1 MALSLVFFSVF
12 FDKKLPKIWRG
23 YYALHKQG
31 LLSCYTIAIF
41 LVSLINGWIMTV
53 SPTSGFMSFLRIND
67 GAHDNADHHIN
78 NKTKQFHQ
86 IVRTQIAKD
95 IEVLFAYAKLPSPL
109 LDACQYVMTGQGKLV
124 RPLLVASAFASVNDD
139 RWQSK
144 AQPISPDISETMTQG
159 NTANPLLENLLEN
172 DSDYDMARR
181 AALAVEL
188 LHTYSLVHD
197 DLPCMDDDALRRG
210 QPTAHIVFTE
220 ATALLA
226 GDVLQTLA
234 FEVLTAELPTF
245 APFDAVIASQLLAVF
260 APRARRMVSG
270 QTLDLNAEANPD
282 ITQSQLEAVHRDKT
296 GALIEAAMLMGGIC
310 AGATAQTR
318 MALQECAQHIGLA
331 FQVQDD
337 ILDVTTSTDTLG
349 KPAGS
354 DEKLDKSTYV
364 KLMGVEQAT
373 SYAQS
378 LFNDGRAAIL
388 RELSGSKDTNALLA
402 LIEWLWSR
410 KK

>member
-1 MALSLVFFSVF
+1 
-12 FDKKLPKIWRG
+12 
-23 YYALHKQG
+23 
-31 LLSCYTIAIF
+31 
-41 LVSLINGWIMTV
+41 MTV
-53 SPTSGFMSFLRIND
+53 SSTLNLTDSSFMPFTN
-67 GAHDNADHHIN
+67 
-78 NKTKQFHQ
+78 TKQFHHD
-86 IVRTQIAKD
+86 VRAQLTHD
-95 IEVLFAYAKLPSPL
+95 IEVLFAYAELPSPL
-109 LDACQYVMTGQGKLV
+109 LDACRYVMTGTGKLV
-124 RPLLVASAFASVNDD
+124 RPLLVASAFASVNRSNANDD
-139 RWQSK
+139 VVNSTNEN
-144 AQPISPDISETMTQG
+144 DG
-159 NTANPLLENLLEN
+159 LESLLEN
-172 DSDYDMARR
+172 DSDYDMCRR

-197 DLPCMDDDALRRG
+197 DLPCMDDDELRRG
-210 QPTAHIVFTE
+210 QPTAHIVFE
-220 ATALLA
+220 ESTALLA

-245 APFDAVIASQLLAVF
+245 AHFDSNIASQLIAIF

-270 QTLDLNAEANPD
+270 QMLDLNAEASTE
-282 ITQSQLEAVHRDKT
+282 ITQSELEAIHRDKT

-310 AGATAQTR
+310 AGATAPQR
-318 MALQECAQHIGLA
+318 IALQDCAQHIGLA

-337 ILDVTTSTDTLG
+337 ILDVTTSTDALG

-378 LFNDGRAAIL
+378 LFNEGRSAII
-388 RELSGSKDTNALLA
+388 RELSGRDLNNRKLNISKDNDALLA

>member
-1 MALSLVFFSVF
+1 
-12 FDKKLPKIWRG
+12 
-23 YYALHKQG
+23 
-31 LLSCYTIAIF
+31 
-41 LVSLINGWIMTV
+41 MTV
-53 SPTSGFMSFLRIND
+53 SPASTSMPSPMSSTTASNTVSTTVPF
-67 GAHDNADHHIN
+67 ASFN
-78 NKTKQFHQ
+78 NNTEQFHSA
-86 IVRTQIAKD
+86 VRTQLAQD
-95 IEVLFAYAKLPSPL
+95 IEMLFAYAELPSPL
-109 LDACQYVMTGQGKLV
+109 LDACRYVMTGQGKLV
-124 RPLLVASAFASVNDD
+124 RPLLVASAFDSVNRSNANDD
-139 RWQSK
+139 VNRADEYVDKSTDKEAKQIQQNS
-144 AQPISPDISETMTQG
+144 D
-159 NTANPLLENLLEN
+159 LELLLEN

-197 DLPCMDDDALRRG
+197 DLPCMDDDELRRG
-210 QPTAHIVFTE
+210 QPTAHIVFAE
-220 ATALLA
+220 STALLA

-245 APFDAVIASQLLAVF
+245 APYDSAIASQLIAIF
-260 APRARRMVSG
+260 APRARRMVAG
-270 QTLDLNAEANPD
+270 QMLDLNAEASTD
-282 ITQSQLEAVHRDKT
+282 ITQSDLEAIHRDKT

-310 AGATAQTR
+310 AGATAPQR
-318 MALQECAQHIGLA
+318 IALQDCAQHIGLA

-373 SYAQS
+373 HYAQS
-378 LFNDGRAAIL
+378 LFNDGRAAL
-388 RELSGSKDTNALLA
+388 NRELNSRELSANKDTNALLA

>member
-1 MALSLVFFSVF
+1 
-12 FDKKLPKIWRG
+12 
-23 YYALHKQG
+23 
-31 LLSCYTIAIF
+31 
-41 LVSLINGWIMTV
+41 MTV
-53 SPTSGFMSFLRIND
+53 SPASTSMPSPMSSTTASNTVSTTVPF
-67 GAHDNADHHIN
+67 ASFN
-78 NKTKQFHQ
+78 NNTEQFHSA
-86 IVRTQIAKD
+86 VRAQLAQD
-95 IEVLFAYAKLPSPL
+95 IEMLFAYAELPSPL
-109 LDACQYVMTGQGKLV
+109 LDACRYVMTGQGKLV
-124 RPLLVASAFASVNDD
+124 RPLLVASAFDSVNQSNANDD
-139 RWQSK
+139 V
-144 AQPISPDISETMTQG
+144 
-159 NTANPLLENLLEN
+159 NTADEYVDKSTDKEAKQIQQNSNLESLLEN

-197 DLPCMDDDALRRG
+197 DLPCMDDDELRRG
-210 QPTAHIVFTE
+210 QPTAHIVFAE
-220 ATALLA
+220 STALLA

-245 APFDAVIASQLLAVF
+245 APYNSAIASQLIAIF

-270 QTLDLNAEANPD
+270 QMLDLNAEASAN
-282 ITQSQLEAVHRDKT
+282 ISQSDLEAIHRDKT

-310 AGATAQTR
+310 AGATALQR

-364 KLMGVEQAT
+364 KLMGVEDAT

-378 LFNDGRAAIL
+378 LFNDGRTAII
-388 RELSGSKDTNALLA
+388 REMSRHESSSSELGSDANNDALLA
-402 LIEWLWSR
+402 LIEWLWAR

>member
-1 MALSLVFFSVF
+1 
-12 FDKKLPKIWRG
+12 
-23 YYALHKQG
+23 
-31 LLSCYTIAIF
+31 
-41 LVSLINGWIMTV
+41 MTV
-53 SPTSGFMSFLRIND
+53 STSSNNTPSLMPTRLVSFAGF
-67 GAHDNADHHIN
+67 DNN
-78 NKTKQFHQ
+78 TEQFHSA
-86 IVRTQIAKD
+86 VRAQLSQD
-95 IEVLFAYAKLPSPL
+95 IDVLFAYANLPSPL
-109 LDACQYVMTGQGKLV
+109 IDACRYVMTGQGKLV
-124 RPLLVASAFASVNDD
+124 RPLLVASAFDSVN
-139 RWQSK
+139 QSN
-144 AQPISPDISETMTQG
+144 AND
-159 NTANPLLENLLEN
+159 NTDKSTDNKNSMANADGLEALLEN

-197 DLPCMDDDALRRG
+197 DLPCMDDDELRRG
-210 QPTAHIVFTE
+210 QPTAHIVFE
-220 ATALLA
+220 ESTALLA

-245 APFDAVIASQLLAVF
+245 APFDSAISSQLIAIF

-270 QTLDLNAEANPD
+270 QMLDLNAEASAN
-282 ITQSQLEAVHRDKT
+282 ISQSDLEAIHRDKT

-310 AGATAQTR
+310 AGATAPQR

-337 ILDVTTSTDTLG
+337 ILDVTTTTDTLG

-364 KLMGVEQAT
+364 KLMGVEDAT

-378 LFNDGRAAIL
+378 LFNDGRAAII
-388 RELSGSKDTNALLA
+388 RELSHHKPSGSELGNDANNDALLA
-402 LIEWLWSR
+402 LIEWLWAR

>member
-1 MALSLVFFSVF
+1 
-12 FDKKLPKIWRG
+12 
-23 YYALHKQG
+23 
-31 LLSCYTIAIF
+31 
-41 LVSLINGWIMTV
+41 MTV
-53 SPTSGFMSFLRIND
+53 STSSNNTPSLMPTRLVSFAGF
-67 GAHDNADHHIN
+67 DNN
-78 NKTKQFHQ
+78 TEQFHSA
-86 IVRTQIAKD
+86 VRAQLSQD
-95 IEVLFAYAKLPSPL
+95 IEVLFAYAELPSPL
-109 LDACQYVMTGQGKLV
+109 IDACRYVMTGQGKLV
-124 RPLLVASAFASVNDD
+124 RPLLVASAFDSVNQSNANDGANDNVNVNDSANNNVSNDD
-139 RWQSK
+139 ESADKSTDRRTTYNS
-144 AQPISPDISETMTQG
+144 D
-159 NTANPLLENLLEN
+159 LESLLEN
-172 DSDYDMARR
+172 DSDYDMCRR

-197 DLPCMDDDALRRG
+197 DLPCMDDDELRRG
-210 QPTAHIVFTE
+210 QPTAHIVFE
-220 ATALLA
+220 ESTALLA

-245 APFDAVIASQLLAVF
+245 APFDSAIASQLIAIF

-270 QTLDLNAEANPD
+270 QMLDLNAEATTG
-282 ITQSQLEAVHRDKT
+282 ISQSDLEAIHRDKT

-310 AGATAQTR
+310 AGATAPQR
-318 MALQECAQHIGLA
+318 MALQDCAQHIGLA

-378 LFNDGRAAIL
+378 LFNDGRAAIIREL
-388 RELSGSKDTNALLA
+388 SSRELSGKKDSADNNALLA

>member
-1 MALSLVFFSVF
+1 
-12 FDKKLPKIWRG
+12 
-23 YYALHKQG
+23 
-31 LLSCYTIAIF
+31 
-41 LVSLINGWIMTV
+41 MTV
-53 SPTSGFMSFLRIND
+53 SSMPSFMPSRLVSF
-67 GAHDNADHHIN
+67 ASFDNN
-78 NKTKQFHQ
+78 TEQFHST
-86 IVRTQIAKD
+86 VRAQLSQD
-95 IEVLFAYAKLPSPL
+95 IDVLFAYAELPSPL
-109 LDACQYVMTGQGKLV
+109 LDACRYVMTGQGKLV
-124 RPLLVASAFASVNDD
+124 RPLLVASAFDSINRSNANDAFNNNDNVNGSANNNVSNDD
-139 RWQSK
+139 ESVDKSIDNK
-144 AQPISPDISETMTQG
+144 ALQNSD
-159 NTANPLLENLLEN
+159 LESLLEN

-197 DLPCMDDDALRRG
+197 DLPCMDDDDLRRG
-210 QPTAHIVFTE
+210 QPTAHIVFAE
-220 ATALLA
+220 STALLA

-245 APFDAVIASQLLAVF
+245 APFDSAIASQLIAIF

-270 QTLDLNAEANPD
+270 QMLDLNAEASID
-282 ITQSQLEAVHRDKT
+282 ITQSELEAIHRDKT

-310 AGATAQTR
+310 AGATAPQR
-318 MALQECAQHIGLA
+318 IALQDCAQHIGLA

-378 LFNDGRAAIL
+378 LFNDGRAAII
-388 RELSGSKDTNALLA
+388 RELGDNTDNDALLA

>member
-1 MALSLVFFSVF
+1 
-12 FDKKLPKIWRG
+12 
-23 YYALHKQG
+23 
-31 LLSCYTIAIF
+31 
-41 LVSLINGWIMTV
+41 MTV
-53 SPTSGFMSFLRIND
+53 SVSTSSTNTPSLMPARLVSFSGF
-67 GAHDNADHHIN
+67 DNN
-78 NKTKQFHQ
+78 TEQFHSA
-86 IVRTQIAKD
+86 VRAQLSQD
-95 IEVLFAYAKLPSPL
+95 IEVLFSYAELPNPL
-109 LDACQYVMTGQGKLV
+109 IDACRYVMTGQGKLV
-124 RPLLVASAFASVNDD
+124 RPLLVASAFDSVNQSNANDD
-139 RWQSK
+139 FNDSANNNVSNDDENADK
-144 AQPISPDISETMTQG
+144 
-159 NTANPLLENLLEN
+159 NTDRKTTFNSDLESLLEN
-172 DSDYDMARR
+172 DSDYDMCRR

-197 DLPCMDDDALRRG
+197 DLPCMDDDELRRG
-210 QPTAHIVFTE
+210 QPTAHIVFE
-220 ATALLA
+220 ESTALLA

-245 APFDAVIASQLLAVF
+245 APFDSAIASQLIAIF

-270 QTLDLNAEANPD
+270 QMLDLNAEATTG
-282 ITQSQLEAVHRDKT
+282 ISQSDLEAIHRDKT

-310 AGATAQTR
+310 AGATAPQR

-378 LFNDGRAAIL
+378 LFNDGRAAIIREL
-388 RELSGSKDTNALLA
+388 SSRELSGKKDSADNNALLA

>member
-1 MALSLVFFSVF
+1 
-12 FDKKLPKIWRG
+12 
-23 YYALHKQG
+23 
-31 LLSCYTIAIF
+31 
-41 LVSLINGWIMTV
+41 MTV
-53 SPTSGFMSFLRIND
+53 SSTLNLTDSSFMPFTNTKRFH
-67 GAHDNADHHIN
+67 HD
-78 NKTKQFHQ
+78 
-86 IVRTQIAKD
+86 VRAQLTHD
-95 IEVLFAYAKLPSPL
+95 IEVLFAYAELPSPL
-109 LDACQYVMTGQGKLV
+109 LNACRYVMTGTGKLV
-124 RPLLVASAFASVNDD
+124 RPLLVASAFASVNRSNANDD
-139 RWQSK
+139 VVNSTNEN
-144 AQPISPDISETMTQG
+144 DG
-159 NTANPLLENLLEN
+159 LESLLEN
-172 DSDYDMARR
+172 DSDYDMCRR

-197 DLPCMDDDALRRG
+197 DLPCMDDDELRRG
-210 QPTAHIVFTE
+210 QPTAHIVFE
-220 ATALLA
+220 ESTALLA

-245 APFDAVIASQLLAVF
+245 AHFDSNIASQLIAIF

-270 QTLDLNAEANPD
+270 QMLDLNAEASTE
-282 ITQSQLEAVHRDKT
+282 ITQSELEAIHRDKT

-310 AGATAQTR
+310 AGATAPQR
-318 MALQECAQHIGLA
+318 IALQDCAQHIGLA

-378 LFNDGRAAIL
+378 LFNEGRSAII
-388 RELSGSKDTNALLA
+388 RELSGRDLNNRKLNISKDNDALLA

>member
-1 MALSLVFFSVF
+1 
-12 FDKKLPKIWRG
+12 
-23 YYALHKQG
+23 
-31 LLSCYTIAIF
+31 
-41 LVSLINGWIMTV
+41 MTV
-53 SPTSGFMSFLRIND
+53 SVSTSSTNTPSLMPARLVSFAGF
-67 GAHDNADHHIN
+67 DNN
-78 NKTKQFHQ
+78 TEQFHSA
-86 IVRTQIAKD
+86 VRAQLSQD
-95 IEVLFAYAKLPSPL
+95 IEVLFAYAELPSPL
-109 LDACQYVMTGQGKLV
+109 IEACRYVMTGQGKLV
-124 RPLLVASAFASVNDD
+124 RPLLVASAFDSVNQSNANDGANDNVNDSANNNVSNDD
-139 RWQSK
+139 ESADKSTDRRTTYNS
-144 AQPISPDISETMTQG
+144 D
-159 NTANPLLENLLEN
+159 LESLLEN
-172 DSDYDMARR
+172 DSDYDMCRR

-197 DLPCMDDDALRRG
+197 DLPCMDDDELRRG
-210 QPTAHIVFTE
+210 QPTAHIVFE
-220 ATALLA
+220 ESTALLA

-245 APFDAVIASQLLAVF
+245 APFDSAIASQLIAIF

-270 QTLDLNAEANPD
+270 QMLDLNAEATTG
-282 ITQSQLEAVHRDKT
+282 ISQSDLEAIHRDKT

-310 AGATAQTR
+310 AGATAPQR

-373 SYAQS
+373 TYAQS
-378 LFNDGRAAIL
+378 LFNGGRAAII
-388 RELSGSKDTNALLA
+388 RELSSRDLSGKKDSANNNALLA

>member
-1 MALSLVFFSVF
+1 
-12 FDKKLPKIWRG
+12 
-23 YYALHKQG
+23 
-31 LLSCYTIAIF
+31 
-41 LVSLINGWIMTV
+41 MTV
-53 SPTSGFMSFLRIND
+53 SPASTSMPSPMSSTTASNTVSTTVFF
-67 GAHDNADHHIN
+67 ASFN
-78 NKTKQFHQ
+78 NNTEQFHSA
-86 IVRTQIAKD
+86 VRAQLAQD
-95 IEVLFAYAKLPSPL
+95 IEMLFAYAELPSPL
-109 LDACQYVMTGQGKLV
+109 LDACRYVMTGTGKLV
-124 RPLLVASAFASVNDD
+124 RPLLVASAFDSVNQSNANDD
-139 RWQSK
+139 VNRADEYVDKSTDKEAKQIQQNS
-144 AQPISPDISETMTQG
+144 D
-159 NTANPLLENLLEN
+159 LESLLEN
-172 DSDYDMARR
+172 DSDYDMSRR

-197 DLPCMDDDALRRG
+197 DLPCMDDDELRRG
-210 QPTAHIVFTE
+210 QPTAHIVFAE
-220 ATALLA
+220 STALLA

-245 APFDAVIASQLLAVF
+245 APYDSAIASQLIAIF

-270 QTLDLNAEANPD
+270 QMLDLNAEASTG
-282 ITQSQLEAVHRDKT
+282 ISQDDLEAIHRDKT

-310 AGATAQTR
+310 AGATAPQR
-318 MALQECAQHIGLA
+318 IALQDCAQHIGLA

-373 SYAQS
+373 RYAQS
-378 LFNDGRAAIL
+378 LFNDGRAAIIREL
-388 RELSGSKDTNALLA
+388 SSRELSGKKDSADTNALLA

>member
-1 MALSLVFFSVF
+1 
-12 FDKKLPKIWRG
+12 
-23 YYALHKQG
+23 
-31 LLSCYTIAIF
+31 
-41 LVSLINGWIMTV
+41 MTV
-53 SPTSGFMSFLRIND
+53 SLTSSTTSTGFIPSNFVSFQS
-67 GAHDNADHHIN
+67 
-78 NKTKQFHQ
+78 TEQFHGA
-86 IVRTQIAKD
+86 VREQLAQD

-109 LDACQYVMTGQGKLV
+109 VDACRYVMTGQGKLV
-124 RPLLVASAFASVNDD
+124 RPLMVASAFASINSSNNERTDEPNDGID
-139 RWQSK
+139 
-144 AQPISPDISETMTQG
+144 DIDTLDADL
-159 NTANPLLENLLEN
+159 NALLEN
-172 DSDYDMARR
+172 DSDYDMSRR

-197 DLPCMDDDALRRG
+197 DLPCMDDDELRRG
-210 QPTAHIVFTE
+210 QPTAHIAFDE

-234 FEVLTAELPTF
+234 FEVLTAEMPTF
-245 APFDAVIASQLLAVF
+245 APFDAAIASQLMAIF

-270 QTLDLNAEANPD
+270 QMLDLNAEASANIAQD
-282 ITQSQLEAVHRDKT
+282 DLEAIHRDKT
-296 GALIEAAMLMGGIC
+296 GALIEAAMLMGGVC
-310 AGATAQTR
+310 AGATAPQR
-318 MALQECAQHIGLA
+318 MALQECAQYIGLA

-337 ILDVTTSTDTLG
+337 VLDVTMTTDTLG

-364 KLMGVEQAT
+364 KLMGVDDAT

-378 LFNDGRAAIL
+378 LFNDGRAAISHEL
-388 RELSGSKDTNALLA
+388 YSRELSDNEDAVGTDSDALLA

>member
-1 MALSLVFFSVF
+1 
-12 FDKKLPKIWRG
+12 
-23 YYALHKQG
+23 
-31 LLSCYTIAIF
+31 
-41 LVSLINGWIMTV
+41 MTV
-53 SPTSGFMSFLRIND
+53 SPASTSMPSPMSSTTASNTVSTTVPF
-67 GAHDNADHHIN
+67 ASFN
-78 NKTKQFHQ
+78 NNTEQFHSA
-86 IVRTQIAKD
+86 VRAQLAQD
-95 IEVLFAYAKLPSPL
+95 IEMLFAYAELPSPL
-109 LDACQYVMTGQGKLV
+109 LDACRYVMTGQGKLV
-124 RPLLVASAFASVNDD
+124 RPLLVASAFDSVNQSNANDD
-139 RWQSK
+139 VNK
-144 AQPISPDISETMTQG
+144 ADEYVDKSTDKEAKQIQQNSD
-159 NTANPLLENLLEN
+159 LESLLEN

-197 DLPCMDDDALRRG
+197 DLPCMDDDELRRG
-210 QPTAHIVFTE
+210 QPTAHIVFAE
-220 ATALLA
+220 STALLA

-245 APFDAVIASQLLAVF
+245 APYDSAIASQLIAIF

-270 QTLDLNAEANPD
+270 QMLDLNAEASTD
-282 ITQSQLEAVHRDKT
+282 ITQSDLEAIHRDKT

-310 AGATAQTR
+310 AGATAPQR
-318 MALQECAQHIGLA
+318 IALQDCAQHIGLA

-373 SYAQS
+373 RYAQS
-378 LFNDGRAAIL
+378 LFNDGRAAIIREL
-388 RELSGSKDTNALLA
+388 SSRELSGKKDSADTNALLA
-402 LIEWLWSR
+402 LIDWLWSR

>member
-1 MALSLVFFSVF
+1 
-12 FDKKLPKIWRG
+12 
-23 YYALHKQG
+23 
-31 LLSCYTIAIF
+31 
-41 LVSLINGWIMTV
+41 MTV
-53 SPTSGFMSFLRIND
+53 STSTTTPSLMPARLVSFTSF
-67 GAHDNADHHIN
+67 DNN
-78 NKTKQFHQ
+78 TEQFHSA
-86 IVRTQIAKD
+86 VRAQLAQD
-95 IEVLFAYAKLPSPL
+95 IEVLFTYAELPSPL
-109 LDACQYVMTGQGKLV
+109 LDACRYVMTGTGKLV
-124 RPLLVASAFASVNDD
+124 RPLLVASAFDSVNQSNANDGANDNVNVNDSANNNVSNDD
-139 RWQSK
+139 ESADKSTDRRTTYNS
-144 AQPISPDISETMTQG
+144 D
-159 NTANPLLENLLEN
+159 LESLLEN
-172 DSDYDMARR
+172 DSDYDMCRR

-197 DLPCMDDDALRRG
+197 DLPCMDDDELRRG
-210 QPTAHIVFTE
+210 QPTAHIVFE
-220 ATALLA
+220 ESTALLA

-245 APFDAVIASQLLAVF
+245 APFDSAIASQLIAIF

-270 QTLDLNAEANPD
+270 QMLDLNAEATTG
-282 ITQSQLEAVHRDKT
+282 ISQSDLEAIHRDKT

-310 AGATAQTR
+310 AGATAPQR

-373 SYAQS
+373 TYAQS
-378 LFNDGRAAIL
+378 LFNDGRAAIIREL
-388 RELSGSKDTNALLA
+388 SSRELSGKKDSADNNALLA